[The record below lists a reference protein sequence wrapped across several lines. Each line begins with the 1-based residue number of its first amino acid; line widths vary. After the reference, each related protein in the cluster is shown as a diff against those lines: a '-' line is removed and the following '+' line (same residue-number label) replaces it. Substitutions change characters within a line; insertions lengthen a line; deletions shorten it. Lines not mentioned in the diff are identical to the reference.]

1 MNRYN
6 SYFMLL
12 INFEVYRTWIGKSVP
27 VLNRKNSYFIPLINF
42 ESVPVLNRKSSYFLL
57 LINTEVCRNC
67 IGKVRTLPM
76 GILLSRALDFFAN
89 FFTSL
94 KSVFHATLCTSDFTH
109 VSFCKSHVSF
119 FQTTCFIFPVTS
131 WTQVWIKISSTSSIV
146 TFNFGIAATFS
157 YTSIFRKFSLAP
169 IF

>member
-1 MNRYN
+1 MPELNRYN

-12 INFEVYRTWIGKSVP
+12 INFEVYRTQFVKSVP

-76 GILLSRALDFFAN
+76 GF
-89 FFTSL
+89 
-94 KSVFHATLCTSDFTH
+94 VFRQAK
-109 VSFCKSHVSF
+109 FCF
-119 FQTTCFIFPVTS
+119 EQA
-131 WTQVWIKISSTSSIV
+131 Q
-146 TFNFGIAATFS
+146 A
-157 YTSIFRKFSLAP
+157 
-169 IF
+169 